1 MWKTW
6 IASSEK
12 WTSIGSSSPG
22 GPGASLPG
30 AATKKSSRCVSP
42 PEVWTSMKPPAPGP
56 VRADSATHDI
66 SIAAIAASTAFP
78 PARSTSA
85 PACAVSGWPAA
96 TTPLIWS
103 GYFRELATRQELR
116 DDEVVQSA
124 RSRRAARAAH
134 GRLAVGRHAR
144 GLRPPLAARCRA
156 RAEDDVGVGVRG
168 LGHGLRRLVHLVE
181 REVATA
187 RDRQEDR
194 MRAVHLGLEQ
204 RRLDRMRGGIHRAR
218 LARAHADPEQS
229 GAGLG
234 HDRSDVRE
242 VEVDQARERDQVR
255 DALDALAQDVV
266 RHAERLHHR
275 RLLVE
280 HAQEPR
286 VRDDDQS
293 VDLLRQLLNPALGLL
308 AATRSLEAERLGD

>member
-144 GLRPPLAARCRA
+144 GLHRHPDLVLELLVDH

-229 GAGLG
+229 GAGVG

-266 RHAERLHHR
+266 RHAERLH
-275 RLLVE
+275 
-280 HAQEPR
+280 
-286 VRDDDQS
+286 
-293 VDLLRQLLNPALGLL
+293 
-308 AATRSLEAERLGD
+308 